1 MAIDA
6 ITSGGAAAA
15 AGMQMRARPVE
26 ADEQTRKAESNQV
39 GDRARLER
47 EAAERARV
55 DKAQEQQKA
64 QADEAKPTVNAE
76 GQKVGTRVNIT
87 A

>member
-15 AGMQMRARPVE
+15 ASTQMRARPAE
-26 ADEQTRKAESNQV
+26 ADEQTRKAENDQV
-39 GDRARLER
+39 RDRARLER
-47 EAAERARV
+47 EAVERARV
-55 DKAQEQQKA
+55 QNA
-64 QADEAKPTVNAE
+64 QAEQSAQAERAKPTVNAE

>member
-15 AGMQMRARPVE
+15 AGAQMRARPVE
-26 ADEQTRKAESNQV
+26 ADEQTRKAEN
-39 GDRARLER
+39 DRARLER

-64 QADEAKPTVNAE
+64 LAEEAKPTVNAE